1 MALNDEIDKLLI
13 DFAEVTVNDVRAN
26 LDKAVNYGGNP
37 SRLSAKINYIPP
49 TNLGD
54 KIVLQIIMPDY
65 GFVLDKGRNAGNVSK
80 EGVESIEKWIKRRGL
95 TPKMSKKRTELV
107 RNRKTPK
114 PVKQQNREKAVKQFA
129 FAIAKKIKQK
139 GHAQPYKEQKLG
151 FWSKVINDGRI
162 EELQNRISEI
172 VKTDIIIQINNGI
185 NN

>member
-1 MALNDEIDKLLI
+1 MALSEDIDKLLI
-13 DFAEVTVNDVRAN
+13 EFAEVTVNDVRAN

-49 TNLGD
+49 KNIGD
-54 KIVLQIIMPDY
+54 KIVLQIVMPEY
-65 GFVLDKGRNAGNVSK
+65 GFILDKGRGVGPVSK

-95 TPKMSKKRTELV
+95 TPKMSKKKTELV
-107 RNRKTPK
+107 KNRKTPK
-114 PVKQQNREKAVKQFA
+114 PVKQLNREKAVKQFA

-139 GHAQPYKEQKLG
+139 GHSQPYKSEKLG

-162 EELQNRISEI
+162 DELQQKISEI
-172 VKTDIIIQINNGI
+172 VKTDILIQINNGI